1 LLKSH
6 FSDRGP
12 FFAMAVYTELS
23 VDEVA
28 AFFRVLG
35 LGWPRSVR
43 GITTGIENTNY
54 FVDTE
59 AGEYVLTLFERLTF
73 EELPFYLHLMKH
85 LAARRLPVPDPVANG
100 SSAILHA
107 LKGRPA
113 VVVNRLPGESV
124 TAPTESH
131 CRSVGEILARMHVA
145 GSDYP
150 RHQVN
155 PRGLEWWNEVV
166 PVVGRCVSCGQRS
179 LLSSELAFQKKI
191 AASFTYEQ
199 LPKGSRCTLMSSA
212 TTSCLTVST

>member
-1 LLKSH
+1 MLKSH

-35 LGWPRSVR
+35 LGLPRSVR

-54 FVDTE
+54 FVNTE

-85 LAARRLPVPDPVANG
+85 LAARRMPVPDPVANVRG
-100 SSAILHA
+100 EILHT

-113 VVVNRLPGESV
+113 VIVNRLPGESV
-124 TAPTESH
+124 TACER
-131 CRSVGEILARMHVA
+131 CARGVA
-145 GSDYP
+145 GHASRHALRVTLDTLTRGP
-150 RHQVN
+150 R
-155 PRGLEWWNEVV
+155 RLD
-166 PVVGRCVSCGQRS
+166 R
-179 LLSSELAFQKKI
+179 
-191 AASFTYEQ
+191 
-199 LPKGSRCTLMSSA
+199 
-212 TTSCLTVST
+212 